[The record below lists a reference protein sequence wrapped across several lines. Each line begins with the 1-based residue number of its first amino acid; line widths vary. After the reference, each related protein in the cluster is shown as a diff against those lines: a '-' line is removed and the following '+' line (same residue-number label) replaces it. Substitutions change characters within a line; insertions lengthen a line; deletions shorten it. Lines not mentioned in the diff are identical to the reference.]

1 MTMAWHG
8 YKNERAYSQHGNN
21 ETFPKKHVERM
32 SVFPRP
38 HNFPEHAQR
47 MRVFRLAH
55 GSIETAKS
63 KDSRNPLG
71 LLSPVPL
78 AGIAVMLRNSQ
89 N

>member
-8 YKNERAYSQHGNN
+8 YKNERAYSQHVNN
-21 ETFPKKHVERM
+21 ESSPEKHVDHM
-32 SVFPRP
+32 SVLPQTHAFA
-38 HNFPEHAQR
+38 EHAQR
-47 MRVFRLAH
+47 MRGFRLAH